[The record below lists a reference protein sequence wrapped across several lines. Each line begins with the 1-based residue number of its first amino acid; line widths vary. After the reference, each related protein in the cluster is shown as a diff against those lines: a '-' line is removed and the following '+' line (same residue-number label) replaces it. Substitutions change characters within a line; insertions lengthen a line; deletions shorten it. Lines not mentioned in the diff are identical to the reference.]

1 MAHPRISRSLDSDR
15 LMTEEP
21 AGRTAAYEFVLEH
34 VDSVPHLEAL
44 LLLWN
49 TRPQVWPASELAGRL
64 YVSIEGAKAILQELA
79 RQQLIL
85 CSSEEEHLYCY
96 STASEEQ
103 DSILRAV
110 DETYRREM
118 VAVSSMIHSKAS
130 RAVRDFSRA
139 FRFTKE
145 RE

>member
-1 MAHPRISRSLDSDR
+1 VIPVEIRWNPFRE
-15 LMTEEP
+15 MTEEP
-21 AGRTAAYEFVLEH
+21 AGRTAAYQFVLEH

-49 TRPQVWPASELAGRL
+49 TRPHVWSATELAGRL
-64 YVSIEGAKAILQELA
+64 YVSTDGAKAILQELT
-79 RQQLIL
+79 RQHLIS
-85 CSSEEEHLYCY
+85 CSSEEEQQYCY
-96 STASEEQ
+96 SSDSKEQ
-103 DSILRAV
+103 NSVLQSV

-118 VAVSSMIHSKAS
+118 VAVSSMIHFKAS
-130 RAVRDFSRA
+130 RAVRDFARA